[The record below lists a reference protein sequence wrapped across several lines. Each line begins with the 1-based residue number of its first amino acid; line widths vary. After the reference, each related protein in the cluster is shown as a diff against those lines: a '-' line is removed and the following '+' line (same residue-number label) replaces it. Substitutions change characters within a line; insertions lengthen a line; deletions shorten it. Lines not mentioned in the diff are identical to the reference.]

1 MSLFDILGAIAT
13 IIQFVDYGVSFSN
26 KAIAVYNNRGELTDL
41 LKSIR
46 EYQKQNDEFKTNL
59 QLRAPHPDSPEALL
73 IKIAEECYQTANA
86 LLETLDRLTMPDKER
101 SKVIAIRIAWRIE
114 RSKKDILAK
123 QQQLEG
129 LRQRCHEQLNVLMR

>member
-73 IKIAEECYQTANA
+73 IKIAEECHQTANA
-86 LLETLDRLTMPDKER
+86 LLDTLDRLTMPDKER
-101 SKVIAIRIAWRIE
+101 SKVMAIRITWRIE

-129 LRQRCHEQLNVLMR
+129 LRQRCHEQLSVLIR